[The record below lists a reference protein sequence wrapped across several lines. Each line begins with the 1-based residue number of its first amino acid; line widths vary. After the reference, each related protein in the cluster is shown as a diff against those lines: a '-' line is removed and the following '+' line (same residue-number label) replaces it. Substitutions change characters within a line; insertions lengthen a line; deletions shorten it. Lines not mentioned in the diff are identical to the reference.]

1 VSKGNILGKLRLG
14 AMLNPLFDSSL
25 LNFASILSTENGTKV
40 TISNI
45 PNGTVLSN
53 GTVISGD
60 IVVT

>member
-1 VSKGNILGKLRLG
+1 
-14 AMLNPLFDSSL
+14 MLNPFLNSSL

>member
-1 VSKGNILGKLRLG
+1 
-14 AMLNPLFDSSL
+14 MLNPLLTAAYSISP
-25 LNFASILSTENGTKV
+25 ILSTENGTKV

-45 PNGTVLSN
+45 PNGTVLS

>member
-1 VSKGNILGKLRLG
+1 LVGRDVK
-14 AMLNPLFDSSL
+14 PTFDSSL
-25 LNFASILSTENGTKV
+25 LNFFLSTENGTKV

-60 IVVT
+60 IVVTLNKK